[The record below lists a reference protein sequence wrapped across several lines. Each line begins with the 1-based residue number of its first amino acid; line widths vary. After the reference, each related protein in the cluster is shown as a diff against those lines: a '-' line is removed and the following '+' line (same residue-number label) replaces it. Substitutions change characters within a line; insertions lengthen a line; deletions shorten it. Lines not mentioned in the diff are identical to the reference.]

1 MFTVKS
7 RVKMNNQGK
16 CGLHWVIKRLHCEMW
31 SWYGKHTF
39 LEKSCHTKQIFE
51 SIYLLC
57 CLKKKRTEDDKTK
70 DRVTK
75 EPSNEVS
82 RNNGRMASDLEIL

>member
-1 MFTVKS
+1 MWAALCYKKTALWNVELVWKAHIFREILPHEANFWKYLFALLS
-7 RVKMNNQGK
+7 QEKKEKQEI
-16 CGLHWVIKRLHCEMW
+16 IK
-31 SWYGKHTF
+31 
-39 LEKSCHTKQIFE
+39 
-51 SIYLLC
+51 
-57 CLKKKRTEDDKTK
+57 TEDDKTK

>member
-1 MFTVKS
+1 MF
-7 RVKMNNQGK
+7 G
-16 CGLHWVIKRLHCEMW
+16 
-31 SWYGKHTF
+31 
-39 LEKSCHTKQIFE
+39 
-51 SIYLLC
+51 
-57 CLKKKRTEDDKTK
+57 KKKEDEWEFIGAENYFDENENSRILTEEEKQEIIKTEDDKTK

>member
-1 MFTVKS
+1 MLSQEK
-7 RVKMNNQGK
+7 KEKQEI
-16 CGLHWVIKRLHCEMW
+16 IK
-31 SWYGKHTF
+31 
-39 LEKSCHTKQIFE
+39 
-51 SIYLLC
+51 
-57 CLKKKRTEDDKTK
+57 TEDDKTK